1 MPPAPDTGTI
11 LLVDDAP
18 DNLRVLYEIL
28 HGNGYSVRVA
38 TDGFAALQS
47 VRHKL
52 PDVIVLDALMPGMD
66 GFETCRQLKEDFDTR
81 DIPVIFLTG
90 LNDSEHIVRGFQVGG
105 VDYVTKPVVAEEL
118 LARVETHVQ
127 AARLLVDTR
136 TAIDSTGHA
145 VAAFDDQYTINWATP
160 QAQRLLQ
167 PLMDANDRLPLPI
180 RQWLQGPAEL
190 PYALW
195 HNGERL
201 QFSQLE
207 PGLLL
212 IQRHT
217 ALPEP
222 EALARTLHLTTREA
236 EVLYWVI
243 LGKTNREIGEILG
256 ISPRTVNKHL
266 EHVFEKLGV
275 ETRTA
280 AASKALGAARG

>member
-1 MPPAPDTGTI
+1 MPPAPEVGTI

-127 AARLLVDTR
+127 AARLLADTR

>member
-1 MPPAPDTGTI
+1 MPQPPEAGSI

-28 HGNGYSVRVA
+28 HGRGYAVRVA
-38 TDGFAALQS
+38 PDGFAALRS
-47 VRHKL
+47 VHRQW

-66 GFETCRQLKEDFDTR
+66 GFETCRQLKEDIETR

-118 LARVETHVQ
+118 LARVETHMQ
-127 AARLLVDTR
+127 TARLLADTR

-145 VAAFDDQYTINWATP
+145 VAAFDDDFAIHWATP

-180 RQWLQGPAEL
+180 RQWLQSGGDR
-190 PYALW
+190 PYAPR
-195 HNGERL
+195 HGGERL
-201 QFSQLE
+201 QFSRLE

-212 IQRHT
+212 IQRQA

-222 EALARTLHLTTREA
+222 EALVRALQITMREA

-243 LGKTNREIGEILG
+243 LGKTNRETGEILA

-280 AASKALGAARG
+280 AASKALGALRG

>member
-1 MPPAPDTGTI
+1 MPQMPEAGNI

-28 HGNGYSVRVA
+28 HGHGYAVRVA
-38 TDGFAALQS
+38 PDGAAALQS
-47 VRHKL
+47 VRRQR

-66 GFETCRQLKEDFDTR
+66 GFETCRQLKEDIDTR

-90 LNDSEHIVRGFQVGG
+90 LNDSDHIVRGFQVGG
-105 VDYVTKPVVAEEL
+105 IDYVTKPVVGQEL
-118 LARVETHVQ
+118 LARVETHMQ
-127 AARLLVDTR
+127 TAQLLANTR

-167 PLMDANDRLPLPI
+167 PLMDENDRLPLPI
-180 RQWLQGPAEL
+180 RQWLQGSSEQ

-201 QFSQLE
+201 QFSLLE

-222 EALARTLHLTTREA
+222 EALARVLQLTTREA

-243 LGKTNREIGEILG
+243 LGKTNRETGEILE

-280 AASKALGAARG
+280 AASKALGALRG

>member
-1 MPPAPDTGTI
+1 MPQAPEADSI

-28 HGNGYSVRVA
+28 HGRGYTVRVA
-38 TDGFAALQS
+38 PDGFAALQS
-47 VRHKL
+47 IRRQR

-66 GFETCRQLKEDFDTR
+66 GFETCRQLKEDIDTR

-90 LNDSEHIVRGFQVGG
+90 LNDSENIVRGFQVGG

-118 LARVETHVQ
+118 LARVETHMQ
-127 AARLLVDTR
+127 TARLIADTR
-136 TAIDSTGHA
+136 GAIDSTGHA
-145 VAAFDDQYTINWATP
+145 LAAFDEQFAIHWATP

-167 PLMDANDRLPLPI
+167 PLMDANDRLPLPL
-180 RQWLQGPAEL
+180 RQWLQGAGEHS
-190 PYALW
+190 YALW

-222 EALARTLHLTTREA
+222 QALARSLQLTMREA
-236 EVLYWVI
+236 QVLYWVI
-243 LGKTNREIGEILG
+243 LGKTNREIGEILD